1 MRRGD
6 MQKVSKL
13 TGVGVAVVMGGWQ
26 ASYAMVETDLAPTRS
41 GRLRE
46 LSPWVLKF
54 SKVGDLRHTEMQ
66 LIPATLAP

>member
-1 MRRGD
+1 M
-6 MQKVSKL
+6 
-13 TGVGVAVVMGGWQ
+13 MGGWQ
-26 ASYAMVETDLAPTRS
+26 ASYAMVETDLAPTCS

-66 LIPATLAP
+66 LIPESLAP